1 MSTLWLMTTAHSSAA
16 QKRGNGA
23 PGGSSRPLGWLCEH
37 EATSAMTAMSH
48 PRLRPDPTDATYQ
61 VCSRVGEL
69 LVAPRLRRGAIL
81 WAVARA
87 EKIIVWS
94 IVAAI
99 AFALGMV
106 LFVND
111 RIKASREAAEKAANA
126 EAAPSEKRPS
136 MLDAAVAV
144 AVPFVASVGAG
155 RFAGAYELMASPYRS
170 AVTRAAFEAACR
182 ASPILAGARS
192 VTLNRL
198 RQQNTGTASSI
209 EASGVLDSSAGAVPI
224 GFVFLREAGQLR
236 ILVVSLAGV
245 PVLQGVAPR

>member
-1 MSTLWLMTTAHSSAA
+1 MA
-16 QKRGNGA
+16 Q
-23 PGGSSRPLGWLCEH
+23 
-37 EATSAMTAMSH
+37 
-48 PRLRPDPTDATYQ
+48 
-61 VCSRVGEL
+61 
-69 LVAPRLRRGAIL
+69 
-81 WAVARA
+81 A
-87 EKIIVWS
+87 EKVIVWS

-111 RIKASREAAEKAANA
+111 RIKSTREAAEKAALA
-126 EAAPSEKRPS
+126 EAAPHETHGPS
-136 MLDAAVAV
+136 MLDAAAAV
-144 AVPFVASVGAG
+144 AVPFVANVGAG
-155 RFAGAYELMASPYRS
+155 RLAVAYEAMASPYRS

-198 RQQNTGTASSI
+198 REQNAGTAASI

-245 PVLQGVAPR
+245 PVLQGVTAR